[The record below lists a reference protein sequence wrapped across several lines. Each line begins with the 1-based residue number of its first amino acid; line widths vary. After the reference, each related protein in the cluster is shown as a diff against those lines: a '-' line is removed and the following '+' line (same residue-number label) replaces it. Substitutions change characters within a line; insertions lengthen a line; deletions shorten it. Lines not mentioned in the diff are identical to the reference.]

1 MDSISEKIRA
11 LADKKSYTLED
22 LRTMTEILR
31 SPEGCPWD
39 REQTHQSIRN
49 DLIEEC
55 YEVVEAID
63 NADPVLLR
71 EELGDVLFQVYFHA
85 RIEEEAGR
93 FSIEEVAGDICAKMI
108 YRHPH
113 VFGNTVAENSAK
125 VLENW
130 EKLKKKE
137 KHRDTVRASMEAV
150 PPMLPALMRAQKIAG
165 KAIKDDYSF
174 GTDEE
179 IHTQMEN
186 AVRDAFDPDKDA
198 AQKET
203 ALAKLA
209 FLAALQSKKLGGD
222 LEGALQKETT
232 EFIYTYKNEN
242 QTEENHE

>member
-1 MDSISEKIRA
+1 MDSISEKIRM

-22 LRTMTEILR
+22 LRTLTEILR

-93 FSIEEVAGDICAKMI
+93 FSIDEVANDICAKMI

-113 VFGNTVAENSAK
+113 VFGDTVAENSAK

-137 KHRDTVRASMEAV
+137 KHRDTVRASMEAI
-150 PPMLPALMRAQKIAG
+150 PPMLPALMRAQKICG
-165 KAIKDDYSF
+165 KAIKDDYAF

-179 IHTQMEN
+179 ILAQMEN
-186 AVRDAFDPDKDA
+186 VLRDAFVPDKKPA
-198 AQKET
+198 EREK
-203 ALAKLA
+203 ALAKLS

-232 EFIYTYKNEN
+232 EFIYTYKNEQSN
-242 QTEENHE
+242 GGKT

>member
-22 LRTMTEILR
+22 LRTLTEILR

-137 KHRDTVRASMEAV
+137 KHRDTVR
-150 PPMLPALMRAQKIAG
+150 KHG
-165 KAIKDDYSF
+165 
-174 GTDEE
+174 
-179 IHTQMEN
+179 
-186 AVRDAFDPDKDA
+186 
-198 AQKET
+198 
-203 ALAKLA
+203 
-209 FLAALQSKKLGGD
+209 
-222 LEGALQKETT
+222 
-232 EFIYTYKNEN
+232 
-242 QTEENHE
+242 